1 MCYSCAH
8 CIKLLSYY
16 YYLYI
21 KIYIIIYK
29 DLLINDLL
37 IEMPQRRRQPSKI
50 MLLLQAR
57 PAAPLP
63 MVGREGSDTVAA
75 SGGSE
80 HRQTQ

>member
-1 MCYSCAH
+1 
-8 CIKLLSYY
+8 
-16 YYLYI
+16 
-21 KIYIIIYK
+21 
-29 DLLINDLL
+29 
-37 IEMPQRRRQPSKI
+37 MPQRRRQPSKI